1 MLWESDLIR
10 DIRTTPEID
19 DQDRWIQG
27 FHSKYG
33 EDVRIQTIQWDEV
46 TDCNRQKIADR
57 FLQVSDNCQAILEI
71 GVNRNGDNSTTHCFL
86 DNKRPNTIYVGLDI
100 QDKSSLDDPTKNI
113 FTIKASSR
121 DVAKNIEIMKSLG
134 VLEFGFIFI
143 DGDHSLTSVLNDW
156 EYTALL
162 APNGIVGLH
171 DVSTHPGPSC
181 FIRAINKDKWHVE
194 ENLCPDDWG
203 VGFCWKK

>member
-10 DIRTTPEID
+10 DIRTTPEMD

-33 EDVRIQTIQWDEV
+33 EDVRIQTIWWDEV

-57 FLQVSDNCQAILEI
+57 FLQVRDNCQAILEI

-86 DNKRPNTIYVGLDI
+86 DNKRPDTIYVGLDI

-134 VLEFGFIFI
+134 VVEFGFIFI

-162 APNGIVGLH
+162 APNGIVGFH

>member
-33 EDVRIQTIQWDEV
+33 EDVRIQTILWDEV

-57 FLQVSDNCQAILEI
+57 FLQVRDNCQAILEI

-181 FIRAINKDKWHVE
+181 FIQAINKDKWHVE